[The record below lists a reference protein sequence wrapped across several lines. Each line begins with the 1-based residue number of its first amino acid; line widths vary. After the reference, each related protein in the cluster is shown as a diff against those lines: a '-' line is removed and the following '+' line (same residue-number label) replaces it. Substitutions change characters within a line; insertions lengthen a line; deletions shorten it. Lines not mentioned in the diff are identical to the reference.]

1 MFDERLFRSKVV
13 YNGITLGEL
22 ASKLEINQSTLTKK
36 LKDGSFNRQEISRV
50 AEVLHLSDDDVINIF
65 FAEELEKTQL

>member
-1 MFDERLFRSKVV
+1 MFDERLFRSKVI

-22 ASKLEINQSTLTKK
+22 ASELEINQSTLTKK
-36 LKDGSFNRQEISRV
+36 LKDGSFNRREISKT